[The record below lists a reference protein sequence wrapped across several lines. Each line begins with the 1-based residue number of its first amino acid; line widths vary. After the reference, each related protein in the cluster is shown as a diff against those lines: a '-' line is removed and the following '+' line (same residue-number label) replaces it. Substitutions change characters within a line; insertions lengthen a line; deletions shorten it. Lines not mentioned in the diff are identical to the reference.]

1 MGVSVKYICINND
14 KVLEIPKSKIKRGK
28 MLKPELANQTV
39 KMIELIYETI
49 DRKPGRIIRMN
60 IDEVSFDNE
69 GIYDIDDDSVSEKTR
84 VKLEYALTD
93 FFPESPLPIP
103 LAPIILTE
111 SEIELLKAYFNKKYP
126 LLLTNSPNVI
136 EESIRK
142 AKENYQMQ
150 IEKMK
155 RSHKSK

>member
-69 GIYDIDDDSVSEKTR
+69 GIYDIDDDSVSEKMR

-93 FFPESPLPIP
+93 FF
-103 LAPIILTE
+103 
-111 SEIELLKAYFNKKYP
+111 LKVPCLF
-126 LLLTNSPNVI
+126 L
-136 EESIRK
+136 
-142 AKENYQMQ
+142 
-150 IEKMK
+150 
-155 RSHKSK
+155 